1 METVCA
7 DEQSTKTLRIKVISM
22 GAAEAGKSCLI
33 KRFCEKRFV
42 PKYMA
47 TLGID
52 FGVTKVKVGDRDI
65 KVDIFDMAG
74 QPFFAEVRNEFY
86 KDTQGAILVFD
97 VSSRTSFEALS
108 SWLGEMKDHV
118 PEPRGLDSVVI
129 AVCGNKVDLGKRK
142 VEEVEGR
149 LWAEARGFLYYET
162 SAQTGMGVADVF
174 QALFAATVAM
184 VTKGEKPS
192 SRYTPEQLSLV
203 QRIHGCQDSYDILGV
218 SRTCSRDEVN
228 KAYKQL
234 AILLHPDKN
243 HAPGSDEAFKA
254 VARAREELLTKR

>member
-129 AVCGNKVDLGKRK
+129 AVCGNKHHDLTCVNPDESTNPLLLR
-142 VEEVEGR
+142 VIRAV
-149 LWAEARGFLYYET
+149 
-162 SAQTGMGVADVF
+162 
-174 QALFAATVAM
+174 AATVAM